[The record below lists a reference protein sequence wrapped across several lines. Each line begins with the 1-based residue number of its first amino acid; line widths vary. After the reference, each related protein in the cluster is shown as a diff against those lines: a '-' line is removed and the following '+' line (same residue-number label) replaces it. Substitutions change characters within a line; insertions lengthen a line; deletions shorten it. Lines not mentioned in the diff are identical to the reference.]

1 MKFYESLLY
10 KKYNSTISYS
20 LVNTIL
26 ILLIIPFN
34 LYLYENGI
42 FGDVSFSFIKYRNMV
57 FKSFSM
63 DLLILLIFASFIAFK
78 FLKKNY
84 TYRTITK
91 LDFKIAVLFIIAC
104 LIIPV
109 ILFISNS
116 FWTSIV
122 LFASNIGITLVITH
136 FLVLYLAPDLNKS

>member
-57 FKSFSM
+57 FKSFYGSI
-63 DLLILLIFASFIAFK
+63 DFVNICIFYSFQVSQE
-78 FLKKNY
+78 
-84 TYRTITK
+84 K
-91 LDFKIAVLFIIAC
+91 LYI
-104 LIIPV
+104 
-109 ILFISNS
+109 
-116 FWTSIV
+116 
-122 LFASNIGITLVITH
+122 
-136 FLVLYLAPDLNKS
+136 